1 MKKKGCYKS
10 LYERTIPETSD
21 GGGSVTYGT
30 PVDVEFSGYIGMLS
44 GGEIIKNQ
52 TLGNSGTAR
61 LLTERV
67 MTKTKR
73 IVDTNGY
80 FSEAGQVFEV
90 TWVYQNPHEGNF
102 YDLKIV
108 A

>member
-1 MKKKGCYKS
+1 MKKKGCYKI
-10 LYERTIPETSD
+10 LYERTIPSTDD

-30 PVDVEFSGYIGMLS
+30 PVDVEFYGYIGMLD
-44 GGEIIKNQ
+44 GREINKNQ

-73 IVDTNGY
+73 IVDKSGY
-80 FSEAGQVFEV
+80 FSEAGTVFEV
-90 TWVYQNPHEGNF
+90 AWCYQNPHEGNY

-108 A
+108 